1 METRGKVSLADE
13 SLDDAT
19 KKAIAREIS
28 GREASPSARHQS
40 DAYRYFQEQILESGT
55 PYDVTRIP
63 ISVLKQMERDP
74 MISFGLHFIRTP
86 IMRARWYIQADDARV
101 AAFVDQALRP
111 ILPSLIFQYS
121 GAWNYGF
128 KPIVKRF
135 CYINP
140 TWTYLDPLRSDDPL
154 PVWDNGRIDAITW
167 KTFVPLPSDPSVVEP
182 RWSAKGDFAGID
194 YNGGGLPG
202 AFRFPLAPDQT
213 ENEGVKKIPLRK
225 SLWFTNEKYTGANG
239 SIYGYPKVGYAFRPW
254 WSSWFRWALYDRFFE
269 RKADPPYVVYFPVG
283 DDGDYVQMDSETV
296 STNKAIALSIAEAAR
311 SGGGIAMP
319 GKTITGYE
327 DRPTTIREW
336 EIKELEV
343 KGDMSHFVESF
354 EYLDVMKLR
363 ALWVPEQAFLEGK
376 GGTSSRNVASE
387 EIGVH
392 KEGVANEADAFDEH
406 INRYVIPDI
415 VAANFPDYD
424 GECLKIT
431 TGFSDADQK
440 TLETILQLVGQ
451 GDPGEITQH
460 VNIRDVVDQLGVP
473 LISEEI
479 IRDRE
484 KKVQEQIDKLPPPI
498 VPEAGGPAGVT
509 QEGFYIQAPSI
520 ITLADDSD
528 FIAALPNTRHYSDK
542 RVLAATRQ
550 LKTRWNQSYQDI
562 YEDFAQHIKSNLKL
576 DESEEKADDIV
587 NSWKYPRNKLSALLT
602 DTENIVKR
610 VMARAGQLEIERHNL
625 SADWKADN
633 EAIAEYLEDRGAI
646 YVKAVD
652 ETVRQELRVFL
663 ANALREGL
671 SEDELISQVRQHF
684 VDFPDWKSNRLV
696 RSEIR
701 DAYNFAQLSA
711 GEQGGVKIVQ
721 AKDAQHGETDHECEE
736 REGKF
741 FKIGEALAETL
752 REHPNGSLEWIF
764 TDRENLSIDRKDEL
778 DDNKLAYF
786 DDESNTI
793 FLSNKLPRQEEVE
806 YLIQLG
812 KNFTLVV

>member
-13 SLDDAT
+13 TIDDAT
-19 KKAIAREIS
+19 KKAIAKEI
-28 GREASPSARHQS
+28 GRKEAAPSSRHQS
-40 DAYRYFQEQILESGT
+40 DAYRYFQEQTLESGT

-101 AAFVDQALRP
+101 AAFIDNALRP

-135 CYINP
+135 CYVNP
-140 TWTYLDPLRSDDPL
+140 TWTYLDPVRSDDPL
-154 PVWDNGRIDAITW
+154 PVWDNGSIDAITW
-167 KTFVPLPSDPSVVEP
+167 KTFVPLPSDPSIVEP
-182 RWSAKGDFAGID
+182 VWSGKGEFNGIN
-194 YNGGGLPG
+194 YNGAGLPG
-202 AFRFPLAPDQT
+202 AFRFPLSPNHGDD
-213 ENEGVKKIPLRK
+213 EDVKRVPLRQ

-239 SIYGYPKVGYAFRPW
+239 SIYGYPRVGYAFRAW

-283 DDGDYVQMDSETV
+283 DDGDFVKMSEGDI

-336 EIKELEV
+336 EIHELEV

-392 KEGVANEADAFDEH
+392 KEGVANEADSFDEH
-406 INRYVIPDI
+406 INRFVIPDL
-415 VAANFPDYD
+415 VAANFPDYK
-424 GECLKIT
+424 GECQKVT
-431 TGFSDADQK
+431 TGFTDADQK
-440 TLETILQLVGQ
+440 TLESILQLVGQ
-451 GDPGEITQH
+451 ADPNEITNQ
-460 VNIRDVVDQLGVP
+460 VNIRDVFDQLGVP
-473 LISEEI
+473 LISDEV

-484 KKVQEQIDKLPPPI
+484 KKIQETIDKLPPPVI
-498 VPEAGGPAGVT
+498 PEAGGPAGVS
-509 QEGFYIQAPSI
+509 QEGLYVQAPSI

-528 FIAALPNTRHYSDK
+528 FISTLPNSRHYQDK
-542 RVLAATRQ
+542 RVLSSTRQ
-550 LKTRWNQSYQDI
+550 LRTRWRQSYQDM
-562 YEDFAQHIKSNLKL
+562 YEDFATYLSRQDLTL
-576 DESEEKADDIV
+576 DESEDKADDIV
-587 NSWKYPRNKLSALLT
+587 SRWAYPRAKLSALVS
-602 DTENIVKR
+602 DTENIIKR
-610 VMARAGQLEIERHNL
+610 VMARAGQVESDRSNL
-625 SADWKADN
+625 DTNWRADN
-633 EAIAEYLEDRGAI
+633 ESIAQYLEDRGAI

-652 ETVRQELRVFL
+652 ETVRSELRVFL
-663 ANALREGL
+663 ANAIREGL
-671 SEDELISQVRQHF
+671 TEDQLVSAVRAHF
-684 VDFPDWKSNRLV
+684 SDFPDWKANRLV
-696 RSEIR
+696 RTEIR

-721 AKDAQHGETDHECEE
+721 AIDAQHGETDHDCEE
-736 REGKF
+736 REGQF
-741 FKIGEALAETL
+741 FTIGQALGETL
-752 REHPNGSLEWIF
+752 KEHPNGTLEWIF
-764 TDRENLSIDRKDEL
+764 TDRENLSIEESDEEG
-778 DDNKLAYF
+778 KLAYF
-786 DDESNTI
+786 DEETDTVYLNV
-793 FLSNKLPRQEEVE
+793 KLPQIRKTE
-806 YLIQLG
+806 YLLVLG
-812 KNFTLVV
+812 ERFQI

>member
-1 METRGKVSLADE
+1 METREKISLADE
-13 SLDDAT
+13 SIDDAT
-19 KKAIAREIS
+19 KKAIAKQIA
-28 GREASPSARHQS
+28 GRETAPSSRHQS
-40 DAYRYFQEQILESGT
+40 ESYRFFQEQLLEQGT

-86 IMRARWYIQADDARV
+86 IMRARWYIQADDARI
-101 AAFVDQALRP
+101 ASFIDNALRP
-111 ILPSLIFQYS
+111 IRPSLIFQYS

-135 CYINP
+135 QFVNP
-140 TWTYLDPLRSDDPL
+140 QWTYLDPLRSDDPL
-154 PVWDNGRIDAITW
+154 PVWDNGNVEAIIW
-167 KTFVPLPSDPSVVEP
+167 KTFVPLPSDPAVVDP
-182 RWSAKGDFAGID
+182 RWNAKGEFDGID
-194 YNGGGLPG
+194 YNGSGLPG
-202 AFRFPLAPDQT
+202 AFRFPLAPEENDQ
-213 ENEGVKKIPLRK
+213 EGVKKVPLRH
-225 SLWFTNEKYTGANG
+225 SLWFTNEKYTGANN
-239 SIYGYPKVGYAFRPW
+239 SIYGYPRVGYAFRPW

-283 DDGDYVQMDSETV
+283 DDGDYVQMDEETI

-343 KGDMSHFVESF
+343 KGDMSHFVEAF

-387 EIGVH
+387 EIGIH

-406 INRYVIPDI
+406 INRFVIPDLI
-415 VAANFPDYD
+415 AANFPDYN
-424 GECLKIT
+424 GECKIVT
-431 TGFSDADQK
+431 TGFQDADQK

-451 GDPGEITQH
+451 ADPGEITQQ
-460 VNIRDVVDQLGVP
+460 VNIRDVFDQLGVP

-484 KKVQEQIDKLPPPI
+484 KKVQEQIDKLPPPV
-498 VPEAGGPAGVT
+498 VPEAGGSAGVT

-528 FIAALPNTRHYSDK
+528 FISTLPKSKHYADK
-542 RVLAATRQ
+542 RILSSTRQ
-550 LKTRWNQSYQDI
+550 LRTRWKQSYSDI
-562 YEDFAQHIKSNLKL
+562 YEDFVAYLSKNKIQL
-576 DESEEKADDIV
+576 DEAEDKAEDIV
-587 NSWKYPRNKLSALLT
+587 DRWSYSRRKLSALIS
-602 DTENIVKR
+602 DSQGIIKR
-610 VMARAGQLEIERHNL
+610 VMARAGQIETNNL
-625 SADWKADN
+625 DSNWNADN
-633 EAIAEYLEDRGAI
+633 ETIAEYLEDRGAV
-646 YVKAVD
+646 YVKSVD
-652 ETVRQELRVFL
+652 ETVRNELKIFL
-663 ANALREGL
+663 ANAIREGV
-671 SEDELISQVRQHF
+671 SEDELINRVREHF
-684 VDFPDWKSNRLV
+684 VDFPDWKANRLV

-711 GEQGGVKIVQ
+711 GEQAGIKIVQ
-721 AKDAQHGETDHECEE
+721 ARDAQHGETDHECED

-741 FKIGEALAETL
+741 YTIGDALSETL
-752 REHPNGSLEWIF
+752 KEHPNGTLEWIL
-764 TDRENLSIDRKDEL
+764 TQRENLSIKYIGSDDDDRLAFFDS
-778 DDNKLAYF
+778 DN
-786 DDESNTI
+786 DTV
-793 FLSNKLPRQEEVE
+793 FLNKNLPKKEATS
-806 YLIQLG
+806 YLLQLG
-812 KNFTLVV
+812 ASLENEK